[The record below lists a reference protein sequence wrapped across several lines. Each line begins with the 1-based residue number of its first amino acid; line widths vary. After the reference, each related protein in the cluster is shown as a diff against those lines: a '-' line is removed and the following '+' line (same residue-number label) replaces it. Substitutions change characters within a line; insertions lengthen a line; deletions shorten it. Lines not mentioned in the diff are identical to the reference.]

1 MAATRFAD
9 AALASAAY
17 TRGTCRKIQGGS
29 KGLSCNRFAATLAL
43 QRLACHP
50 PPRGRARRRGK
61 SRCTAFASCFSRALG
76 LPGQRVLFP
85 SLMTCAGELL
95 LQRTH
100 PEARTRG
107 ALSPR
112 YTPLRTPNRISR
124 KPTDPAATGAWPHMT
139 WASRGGEE
147 SVTKNADAKAA
158 SIVFCGGL
166 CVAHACSDQFEV
178 SS

>member
-1 MAATRFAD
+1 LLMLPWR
-9 AALASAAY
+9 ASAAY
-17 TRGTCRKIQGGS
+17 TRAACRKIQGCCE
-29 KGLSCNRFAATLAL
+29 GLYCNRFAATPAV
-43 QRLACHP
+43 QRLTCRP
-50 PPRGRARRRGK
+50 PPRGRERRRGK